1 MEKDPIIRE
10 VRKNRDDIAK
20 KSNYDIKKIFKV
32 VVKRQKSSRHKLVS
46 FSNSRKS
53 CLSGC

>member
-1 MEKDPIIRE
+1 MEKDPIIKE

-32 VVKRQKSSRHKLVS
+32 VVQRQKSSRHKLVS

-53 CLSGC
+53 